1 MPRLL
6 TPPPCINFRRE
17 LIGPELADWDRLL
30 TLLADARLSE
40 SADLIS
46 WRLASSGKFSVK
58 SMYRELCHGQI
69 PAAATGLWKAKIP
82 LKIKVFLWQLCQDR
96 LPTSINLAK
105 RNGPASGPCAL
116 CGVPE
121 DADHTFFL
129 CSLARFAWSAVREA
143 AGVDWDP
150 RSRPELVS
158 SLSGFQGASRR
169 VMWTC
174 AAAMLWAIW
183 NTRNKF
189 TIEGVFPSHPADVIF
204 KCIVFLQQWASLG
217 RQQDSDLHRQAIC
230 RLHAVYSEARAPSPA
245 QLVAA

>member
-1 MPRLL
+1 
-6 TPPPCINFRRE
+6 
-17 LIGPELADWDRLL
+17 
-30 TLLADARLSE
+30 
-40 SADLIS
+40 
-46 WRLASSGKFSVK
+46 
-58 SMYRELCHGQI
+58 MYRELCHGQI
-69 PAAATGLWKAKIP
+69 PSAATGLWKAKIP

-121 DADHTFFL
+121 DADHAFFR
-129 CSLARFAWSAVREA
+129 CSLARFAWSAVRAA

-150 RSRPELVS
+150 RSRSELVS
-158 SLSGFQGASRR
+158 SLSLVQGTSRR

-183 NTRNKF
+183 NIRNKF
-189 TIEGVFPSHPADVIF
+189 TIEGVFPSHHADVIF
-204 KCIVFLQQWASLG
+204 KCIVFLPQWAPLG

-230 RLHAVYSEARAPSPA
+230 RLRAVYSESRDPPSDV
-245 QLVAA
+245 LAAA

>member
-1 MPRLL
+1 M
-6 TPPPCINFRRE
+6 
-17 LIGPELADWDRLL
+17 ADWDRLQA
-30 TLLADARLSE
+30 LLADVRLSD
-40 SADLIS
+40 SADSIS
-46 WRLASSGKFSVK
+46 WRLSSSGKFSVK
-58 SMYRELCHGQI
+58 SLYRELSRGQI
-69 PAAATGLWKAKIP
+69 PSAATGLWKAKIP

-121 DADHTFFL
+121 NADHAFFL
-129 CSLARFAWSAVREA
+129 CSLARFAWSAVRAA

-150 RSRPELVS
+150 RSRSELVS
-158 SLSGFQGASRR
+158 ALSLVQGTSRR

-174 AAAMLWAIW
+174 ATAMLWAIW
-183 NTRNKF
+183 NICNKF

-204 KCIVFLQQWASLG
+204 KCIVFLQQWAPLG

-230 RLHAVYSEARAPSPA
+230 RLRAIYSESRDPPSDV
-245 QLVAA
+245 LAAA